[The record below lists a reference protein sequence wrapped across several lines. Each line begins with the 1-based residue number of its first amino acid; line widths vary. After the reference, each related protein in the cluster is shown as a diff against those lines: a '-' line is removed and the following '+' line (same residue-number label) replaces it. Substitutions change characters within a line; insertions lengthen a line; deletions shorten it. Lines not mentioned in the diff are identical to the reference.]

1 MWHQA
6 IQNIIISII
15 IILLVH
21 YIWNYL
27 KDTFSTKK
35 TKDLVNSQV
44 KKYKQIMEEIQTSE
58 KIVPENNLNVTG
70 SLPYIS
76 KMEKQTMEDELTQL
90 LTTQ

>member
-1 MWHQA
+1 MLHQS

-44 KKYKQIMEEIQTSE
+44 QKYKKIMEEIQTPS
-58 KIVPENNLNVTG
+58 KIVPENMHNVTG
-70 SLPYIS
+70 SQPYIS
-76 KMEKQTMEDELTQL
+76 KMEKQIMEDELTQL
-90 LTTQ
+90 LN

>member
-6 IQNIIISII
+6 VQHIIISII

-27 KDTFSTKK
+27 KDTCTTKK

-44 KKYKQIMEEIQTSE
+44 QKYKKIMEEIQMG
-58 KIVPENNLNVTG
+58 ENPDQNATG

-76 KMEKQTMEDELTQL
+76 KLEKQMMEDELTQL
-90 LTTQ
+90 LL